1 MVVLKRGLSTTNST
15 HFTHVVMSWLLA
27 SLHIT
32 VRANGR
38 RQDPSE
44 EERIEEE
51 LHDGDS
57 ELYYLNCFLFLRQFI
72 L

>member
-1 MVVLKRGLSTTNST
+1 MVVMKRGLSTTK

-27 SLHIT
+27 PLHIT

-44 EERIEEE
+44 EERSEEE
-51 LHDGDS
+51 LHDEDC
-57 ELYYLNCFLFLRQFI
+57 ELYLLELFSVFAAV
-72 L
+72 